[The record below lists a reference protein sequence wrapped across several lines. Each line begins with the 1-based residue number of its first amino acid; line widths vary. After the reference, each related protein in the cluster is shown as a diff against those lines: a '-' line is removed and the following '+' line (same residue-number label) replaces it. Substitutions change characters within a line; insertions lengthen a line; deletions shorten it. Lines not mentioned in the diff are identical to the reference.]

1 MMEDYGVKLTEKGR
15 ALFDL
20 LMQMPPDLETARA
33 KLESGGYSAEDI
45 GRVACRYI
53 DEAWGEEDFPETYEC
68 EVGDYGWD
76 PPILKPGLHST
87 YLPDVIEMLL
97 AYGLNPDAEYDEV
110 SLLHQ
115 CYNIVNEYVGADT
128 ARLLL
133 EHGADPNKTLRD
145 GENLFAD
152 LDFDVCFA
160 AFNQYDRRRFDANVH
175 CWLVMVSFGAKLLN
189 GKSPVDI
196 YETYDVPF
204 KLEDLREHRS
214 YTFGLSYV
222 PSHGEKWS
230 LHVFD
235 KRTSWE
241 VART

>member
-1 MMEDYGVKLTEKGR
+1 MEDYGVKLTENGR
-15 ALFDL
+15 PLFDL
-20 LMQMPPDLETARA
+20 LMQIPPDLETART
-33 KLESGGYSAEDI
+33 KLESGGYSGEDL
-45 GRVACRYI
+45 GRAACRYAEECW
-53 DEAWGEEDFPETYEC
+53 DEELDHRQYEDEI
-68 EVGDYGWD
+68 GDYLWA
-76 PPILKPGLHST
+76 PPVLKPELHSA
-87 YLPDVIEMLL
+87 YLYQVTELLL
-97 AYGLNPDAEYDEV
+97 AYGLDPNAEYDGV
-110 SLLHQ
+110 SILYE
-115 CYNIVNEYVGADT
+115 CCRIVNEYVGADT

-145 GENLFAD
+145 GENQFAD
-152 LDFDVCFA
+152 LDFDVWFA

-204 KLEDLREHRS
+204 KLEDLRDHRN

-235 KRTSWE
+235 KRTCWE